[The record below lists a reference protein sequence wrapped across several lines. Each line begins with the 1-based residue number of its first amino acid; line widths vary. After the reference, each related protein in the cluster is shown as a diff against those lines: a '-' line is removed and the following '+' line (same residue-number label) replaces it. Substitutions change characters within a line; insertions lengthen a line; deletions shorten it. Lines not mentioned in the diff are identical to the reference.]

1 MEIVKNDALPENV
14 ITPTIIQRSLLEICV
29 YGIVEKDSNPEESK
43 VVKLAQKLQ
52 AQIEKVGK
60 QKNRVRILW
69 HCKEGDSTTE
79 LIEEAKG
86 WCINNAVCKYY
97 VLVQEG
103 KTNTNET
110 FVKDCLNTIKK
121 FEEAQNKMLSYGIK
135 YQPRKY

>member
-14 ITPTIIQRSLLEICV
+14 ITPTIIQRALLEVCV
-29 YGIVEKDSNPEESK
+29 YGVVEKDSNVEESN
-43 VVKLAQKLQ
+43 VVKLAQRLQ

-69 HCKEGDSTTE
+69 HCKEGENTPE
-79 LIEEAKG
+79 IIEEAKE

-103 KTNTNET
+103 KTNTNES